1 MHTDQFVPVQK
12 DFVQI
17 ALVGNKQ
24 TVTTPCYHAPFPS
37 HFFESYVTLS
47 VPKLTEDLIKKGYLP
62 PETKQ
67 RMEGEQLLSSS

>member
-24 TVTTPCYHAPFPS
+24 TVRRHYTM
-37 HFFESYVTLS
+37 LS
-47 VPKLTEDLIKKGYLP
+47 CYLP
-62 PETKQ
+62 ITF
-67 RMEGEQLLSSS
+67 L

>member
-1 MHTDQFVPVQK
+1 MHTDQVVPVQK

-24 TVTTPCYHAPFPS
+24 TVTSPCYHAPFPS
-37 HFFESYVTLS
+37 HFFESYLTLS
-47 VPKLTEDLIKKGYLP
+47 VPKLTEDLTKKSYLP

-67 RMEGEQLLSSS
+67 LTYGGREAPE